1 MRSAKQAR
9 TLALFGVWGKAT
21 GGWEQGIMWLCFK
34 IITADAVCKIDCC
47 RRLTVGKSGK
57 TIQSGE
63 QQSGPEVGPEWYI
76 TSMVRSERVWAVL
89 ENRPTKI
96 GRFEVSRF
104 ARASY
109 RKREIRMT
117 ANFGENNLT
126 DGLLLC
132 VKWGKVGEQIRR
144 ETKHS
149 ILNMLTWD
157 AYQVSKWTY
166 K

>member
-1 MRSAKQAR
+1 MGRPFSQESSR
-9 TLALFGVWGKAT
+9 VV
-21 GGWEQGIMWLCFK
+21 Q
-34 IITADAVCKIDCC
+34 
-47 RRLTVGKSGK
+47 RLDQMSGL
-57 TIQSGE
+57 
-63 QQSGPEVGPEWYI
+63 EVGPEWYI

-132 VKWGKVGEQIRR
+132 VK
-144 ETKHS
+144 
-149 ILNMLTWD
+149 
-157 AYQVSKWTY
+157 
-166 K
+166 